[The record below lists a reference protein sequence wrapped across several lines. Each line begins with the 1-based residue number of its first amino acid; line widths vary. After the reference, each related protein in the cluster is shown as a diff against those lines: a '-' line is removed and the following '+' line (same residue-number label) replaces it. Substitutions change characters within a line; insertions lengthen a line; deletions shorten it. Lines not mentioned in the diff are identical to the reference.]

1 MTTATATARPLRRPD
16 HEPVRRLEVV
26 PTRAQR
32 RARPR
37 LLPAVITVGGIAAIL
52 LGQLLLSLAL
62 ADGAY
67 TIAGL
72 QADQRDLLREQE
84 ALAEQLEIAS
94 STQALTTRA
103 EQLGMVAS
111 GAPVFLDVSTGAI
124 SGSPSA
130 AGGSLVGSGQLI
142 GNVLVGELAPLDA
155 PIDPADPTVPPG
167 APTADAPAA
176 DPGMLPSPT
185 TR

>member
-1 MTTATATARPLRRPD
+1 MSAATATARPLRGPA

-32 RARPR
+32 AARPR
-37 LLPAVITVGGIAAIL
+37 LLPAVITVAGIVGIL
-52 LGQLLLSLAL
+52 LGQLLLSIVL

-72 QADQRDLLREQE
+72 QAEQRDLLRDQE
-84 ALAEQLEIAS
+84 ALSEQLEIAS

-111 GAPVFLDVSTGAI
+111 GTPAFLDLSTGQVI
-124 SGSPSA
+124 GSPSA
-130 AGGSLVGSGQLI
+130 AGGSLVGGGQLV
-142 GNVLVGELAPLDA
+142 GNVLVGDLTPLQQID
-155 PIDPADPTVPPG
+155 DPALPSGTLDPVPPE
-167 APTADAPAA
+167 APT

>member
-1 MTTATATARPLRRPD
+1 MSAATARPLRRPE

-37 LLPAVITVGGIAAIL
+37 LLPAIITVAGIAGIL
-52 LGQLLLSLAL
+52 LGQLLLSIVL

-72 QADQRDLLREQE
+72 QAEQRDLLREQE
-84 ALAEQLEIAS
+84 ALSEQLEIAS
-94 STQALTTRA
+94 STQVLTTRA

-111 GAPVFLDVSTGAI
+111 GAPVFLDLSTGAVI
-124 SGSPSA
+124 GSPSR

-142 GNVLVGELAPLDA
+142 GNVLVGDLAPLDQ
-155 PIDPADPTVPPG
+155 PTDSALPPG
-167 APTADAPAA
+167 TVQPPPDAPAA
-176 DPGMLPSPT
+176 DPGTLPSPT